1 MGEKRRKGEK
11 VKKGGSRKRRRVAPR
26 VDGGCAGVGLGRRR
40 VGCQRVGS
48 FGLGRRRV
56 GRRRVSSFGLGCT
69 SWLNGRHD
77 ELEGPSGVITRALA
91 THRRP
96 LPSSS
101 QRLLSPRPSP
111 QALRVE
117 PPSAPLVPCCPQCSL
132 RAPSVS
138 ECHVCCVSN
147 RVSFQISC
155 TISYRYTVH
164 SCPFARGAAGG
175 GRGYSQLRVVR
186 VRAGGCVAH

>member
-1 MGEKRRKGEK
+1 MPRRISVSMVPLEVIGTVSLEA
-11 VKKGGSRKRRRVAPR
+11 APSMR
-26 VDGGCAGVGLGRRR
+26 ALEPLLCAGVGLGRRR

-48 FGLGRRRV
+48 FG
-56 GRRRVSSFGLGCT
+56 SFGLGCT

-77 ELEGPSGVITRALA
+77 ELEGPSGVITRVLA

-101 QRLLSPRPSP
+101 QRLLSPAPSP

-132 RAPSVS
+132 RAAQYWSGI
-138 ECHVCCVSN
+138 
-147 RVSFQISC
+147 RI
-155 TISYRYTVH
+155 
-164 SCPFARGAAGG
+164 AGAGAW
-175 GRGYSQLRVVR
+175 
-186 VRAGGCVAH
+186 VA